1 MMQSCVTIALV
12 PQIKSG
18 PWIFWED
25 LEASMAQASKLGFDA
40 IELFTADATSI
51 DQGQLEELLSK
62 YALKLAAVGSGAG
75 KVIHGLT
82 LTDPNPDIR
91 AQAIQFIQSMMD
103 FGAYFGAVTIIGSMQ
118 GNALPDRREESLAY
132 LQEALEYLG
141 NHAERIG
148 VPLIYE
154 PLNRYETNL
163 FNTLGAARVFLEG
176 LSSQHIRLLADL
188 FHMNIEEVDIAQ
200 SIRENGPWIGHVH
213 LADSNRRPMGMGH
226 TSMKEIADA
235 LKQVDYQGAIS
246 AEAFPWPNPL
256 EAAKQTMLAYNQYFT
271 N

>member
-25 LEASMAQASKLGFDA
+25 LESSMAQASDLGFDA
-40 IELFTADATSI
+40 IELFTESADSI
-51 DQGQLEELLSK
+51 DKGHLEKLLSK

-82 LTDPNPDIR
+82 LTDPNPETRTR
-91 AQAIQFIQSMMD
+91 AIHFIQSMMD
-103 FGAYFGAVTIIGSMQ
+103 FGAHFGAVTIIGSMQ
-118 GNALPDRREESLAY
+118 GNALPDQREESIMHLKD
-132 LQEALEYLG
+132 ALEYLG
-141 NHAERIG
+141 THAEKLG

-163 FNTLGAARVFLEG
+163 FNTLGTGRAFLEG
-176 LSSQHIRLLADL
+176 LSTRHIRLLADL

-200 SIRENGPWIGHVH
+200 SILENGPWIGHVH

-226 TSMKEIADA
+226 TSMKEIAAA
-235 LKQVDYQGAIS
+235 LKQVEYQGAIS

-256 EAAKQTMLAYNQYFT
+256 KAAEQTMLSYKQYFK
-271 N
+271 